1 MKEEQ
6 IVQKYTPPQLSGH
19 KVAYKGKR
27 YWVIEIDEAHPFE
40 GINAGFA
47 AFVIYDADASCTI
60 ATAIKRAQG
69 GYEVS
74 LMSHVELTYAAESIR
89 DMVAVSAM
97 EIGKYMDAIVF
108 LRRGPPV
115 R

>member
-40 GINAGFA
+40 GVDAGSA
-47 AFVIYDADASCTI
+47 A
-60 ATAIKRAQG
+60 
-69 GYEVS
+69 
-74 LMSHVELTYAAESIR
+74 
-89 DMVAVSAM
+89 
-97 EIGKYMDAIVF
+97 
-108 LRRGPPV
+108 
-115 R
+115 